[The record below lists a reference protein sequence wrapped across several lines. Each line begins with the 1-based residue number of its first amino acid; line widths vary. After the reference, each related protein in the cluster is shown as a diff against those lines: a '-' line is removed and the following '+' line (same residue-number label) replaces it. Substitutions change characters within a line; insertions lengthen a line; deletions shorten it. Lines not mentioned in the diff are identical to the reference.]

1 MACDLYRKCKCI
13 VYGVIRDFPSEGM
26 VGIPQP
32 DKNSLILPP
41 HLENSPSQ

>member
-1 MACDLYRKCKCI
+1 MISTEGVSALYMA
-13 VYGVIRDFPSEGM
+13 VIRDFPSEGM

-32 DKNSLILPP
+32 EKNSLILPP